1 MDLVALVPHSW
12 RRGSSGR
19 GVGSILSCW
28 GTGSQDLARAGLG
41 SSPRAHPTPP
51 SFSIEQY
58 VSAIILEPFIQG
70 WLVLSENC
78 VY

>member
-41 SSPRAHPTPP
+41 SSPRTPHPLAFQLNSMSRR
-51 SFSIEQY
+51 SF
-58 VSAIILEPFIQG
+58 
-70 WLVLSENC
+70 
-78 VY
+78 